1 MPITETVHRT
11 HLQRLIKRALLVTLF
26 ILYVALVLVQF
37 YYTIWL
43 DALMVLCPVF
53 SGQFFRY
60 IY

>member
-11 HLQRLIKRALLVTLF
+11 HLQRLIKGALLVTIF